1 MNLVEGFKKRY
12 ASVNK
17 RTIKENLTGYLFIAP
32 ATLLVLVFGIFPVFF
47 ALYMS
52 LHKWRIKQ
60 GAFIGIN
67 NYVKA
72 IGDIAY
78 LLFFAVGLVAF
89 VGVFIFIKQILAEA
103 KLRNEK
109 PWLFIIPGVLFTATI
124 AAMVRWVVFLLPNF
138 LGIADRLIGQTRTRD
153 LVVGFLRDAFR
164 VDVVWSAMWLFL
176 GLLLISIIS
185 FVVTRVIVDAK
196 GENIYII
203 KFVSAFTALVAGV
216 VIFWFTFGEIEKAY
230 QKALE
235 TNTPI
240 TLVPSLITIASGLIL
255 LFLAFKA
262 WQSASKKPEKK
273 SFWWKLMAAFILM
286 VAGWL
291 LVGEI
296 PQLIAS
302 GSEDVWKGLKVTVFF
317 SMFTVPFQLVISLFL
332 SILLFQKLKGS
343 NILRIVYFL
352 PYVTPA
358 IASATVFKQLFSN
371 RESSPV
377 NMFLKGLGMQ
387 PQAWLHESHGVI
399 EIIAESFG
407 AVDFPNWLA
416 GPSLALVVIII
427 HSIWT
432 YVGYNTVIYMAGLSN
447 IPNDLLDAGEV
458 DGASKWELFK
468 HIIFPLLSP
477 TTYFLSLMSIMGTFK
492 AFNTIW
498 MFRESLSL
506 GTVDTFSVT
515 VFLEF
520 YEKLRYGYST
530 ALAFI
535 LFAIILSLT
544 YINNRTQGKRVF
556 YG

>member
-12 ASVNK
+12 SEINK

-32 ATLLVLVFGIFPVFF
+32 ATILVLVFGIFPVFF
-47 ALYMS
+47 AFYMS

-60 GAFIGIN
+60 GAFIGMN

-72 IGDIAY
+72 LGDFAY

-89 VGVFIFIKQILAEA
+89 VGVYIFIKQILAEA
-103 KLRNEK
+103 KQRDEK
-109 PWLFIIPGVLFTATI
+109 PWLFIIPGVLLTTTI
-124 AAMVRWVVFLLPNF
+124 VAMVRWLVLLLPNF
-138 LGIADRLIGQTRTRD
+138 LGIADRLIGQERTRE
-153 LVVGFLRDAFR
+153 LVVGFLKDAFR
-164 VDVVWSAMWLFL
+164 VPEVWSAMWLFL
-176 GLLLISIIS
+176 GLLLISVIA
-185 FVVTRVIVDAK
+185 FVVTRVIVDAQ

-203 KFVSAFTALVAGV
+203 KFVSAFTALVGGV
-216 VIFWFTFGEIEKAY
+216 VTFWFTFGEIEKAY
-230 QKALE
+230 QTALE
-235 TNTPI
+235 KDTPI
-240 TLVPSLITIASGLIL
+240 TLVPSLITVTLGLIL
-255 LFLAFKA
+255 LFFGFKV
-262 WQSASKKPEKK
+262 WQSAANKPENKG
-273 SFWWKLMAAFILM
+273 FWWKLGAAFFFL
-286 VAGWL
+286 VAGWIL
-291 LVGEI
+291 IGEI
-296 PQLIAS
+296 PQMIAS
-302 GSEDVWKGLKVTVFF
+302 GNADVWQGLKVTVFF
-317 SMFTVPFQLVISLFL
+317 SMFTVPFQLIISLFL

-387 PQAWLHESHGVI
+387 PQSWLHESQGVLK
-399 EIIAESFG
+399 IIAESFG

-432 YVGYNTVIYMAGLSN
+432 YVGYDTVIYMAGLSN

-477 TTYFLSLMSIMGTFK
+477 TTYFLSLMAIMGTFK